1 MNTTTNPFACP
12 DSSRI
17 ISFAFSSSIL
27 NSHLMG
33 PDLQPYY
40 RVFTD
45 SFGHA
50 THIFSQGHEI
60 ACIRWAA
67 KRIKLSSI
75 TGGEDGTPISEWLSE
90 SPNIE
95 VIGRVLRYMDFSG
108 AKYSWIR
115 KDNRYS
121 LYTSLK
127 MGATPAWM
135 ARIIDEEGGVARVE
149 LFADSIWRGLLDPC
163 VIAAVLLFSGRDID

>member
-1 MNTTTNPFACP
+1 MNTTTNPFARS
-12 DSSRI
+12 DSSQI

-27 NSHLMG
+27 NSHLLG
-33 PDLQPYY
+33 PDRQPYY

-45 SFGHA
+45 SFGDA
-50 THIFSQGHEI
+50 THILSQGREI

-67 KRIKLSSI
+67 KSIKLSSMA
-75 TGGEDGTPISEWLSE
+75 GGADGTPISEWIAK
-90 SPNIE
+90 SPNP
-95 VIGRVLRYMDFSG
+95 GATGLRYMSFDG
-108 AKYSWIR
+108 VKYACIR

-127 MGATPAWM
+127 MGATPVWM
-135 ARIIDEEGGVARVE
+135 ARIINGEGGAVRVE